1 MYITENHLKDEEKRQ
16 ALINFII
23 INAISFTLIY
33 MFGEYLWN
41 NILVRLVP
49 AIRPVEGI
57 TDLMGLS
64 ALFQILI

>member
-1 MYITENHLKDEEKRQ
+1 
-16 ALINFII
+16 
-23 INAISFTLIY
+23 